1 MQPIRTEADISAGVT
16 ALLKVDPSF
25 APVVD
30 LAGHIP
36 LRYRPPAYEGL
47 AHIVVGQVVS
57 RASADAIWRRLQ
69 SLTEGAIQPDRILAR
84 GVEELRAAGLSGA
97 KESTLRGLAEACRN
111 GLDLERIAFL
121 DTEAA
126 IAELT
131 AVKGIGLWTAEV
143 FLLFC
148 AGHPDIFPTGDVA
161 LQSAAADAF
170 GLAERPQH
178 KAFRAMAL
186 RWQPHR
192 SIAARVLWA
201 YYGVRNGRQG
211 LPVA

>member
-1 MQPIRTEADISAGVT
+1 MQPIRTEADIAAGVQ
-16 ALLKVDPSF
+16 ALLKTDPAF
-25 APVVD
+25 APVVAA
-30 LAGHIP
+30 AGNIP

-57 RASADAIWRRLQ
+57 RASADAIWRRLEA
-69 SLTEGAIQPDRILAR
+69 LTDGVIQPDRILAHS
-84 GVEELRAAGLSGA
+84 VEELRATGLSGA
-97 KESTLRGLAEACRN
+97 KESTLRGLAAACRN
-111 GLDLERIAFL
+111 GLDLERVAFL
-121 DTEAA
+121 DADAA

-131 AVKGIGLWTAEV
+131 AVKGIGLWTSEV

-148 AGHPDIFPTGDVA
+148 AGHPDVFPTGDVA
-161 LQSAAADAF
+161 LQSAAAEAF

-178 KAFRAMAL
+178 KAFRSMAL
-186 RWQPHR
+186 RWQPYR

-211 LPVA
+211 IPVT

>member
-1 MQPIRTEADISAGVT
+1 MRAIRTEADIAAGVQ
-16 ALLKVDPSF
+16 ALLRIDPAF
-25 APVVD
+25 APVAAA
-30 LAGHIP
+30 AGNIP

-47 AHIVVGQVVS
+47 AHIVVGQMVS
-57 RASADAIWRRLQ
+57 RASADAIWGRLET
-69 SLTEGAIQPDRILAR
+69 LTGRVAPERILAHSV
-84 GVEELRAAGLSGA
+84 GELRAVGLSGA
-97 KESTLRGLAEACRN
+97 KESTLRGLASACRG

-121 DTEAA
+121 DADAA

-148 AGHPDIFPTGDVA
+148 AGHPDIFPAGDVA

-170 GLAERPQH
+170 GLPGRPEQ
-178 KAFRAMAL
+178 KAFRIMTL
-186 RWQPHR
+186 RWQPYR

-201 YYGVRNGRQG
+201 YYGMRNGRQG
-211 LPVA
+211 IPVT

>member
-1 MQPIRTEADISAGVT
+1 MRAIRTEADIAEGVA
-16 ALLKVDPSF
+16 ALLEIDPGFATIVD
-25 APVVD
+25 A
-30 LAGHIP
+30 AGAIP

-57 RASADAIWRRLQ
+57 RASADAIWRRLEA
-69 SLTEGAIQPDRILAR
+69 LTGTITPDRILAYS
-84 GVEELRAAGLSGA
+84 VEELRATGLSGA
-97 KESTLRGLAEACRN
+97 KESTLRGLAAACRA
-111 GLDLERIAFL
+111 GLDLERIAVL
-121 DTEAA
+121 DADAA

-131 AVKGIGLWTAEV
+131 AVRGIGLWTAEV

-161 LQSAAADAF
+161 LQSAAAEAF
-170 GLAERPQH
+170 GLAGRPQH

-186 RWQPHR
+186 RWQPYR

-211 LPVA
+211 IPVT